1 MQKETLIVK
10 EVLPQESF
18 SRPGQAPTLKQSVV
32 FQFPTREG
40 KLLLVTF
47 YGDKVREAM
56 ILNPG
61 DEVEV
66 GYVISSSCSSKGFW
80 GTYVTGIFMQ
90 MISRRDDAPMEALQ
104 HQKLLDEGE
113 QQVTNSLSD
122 LGINIPTCEPDDL
135 PF

>member
-66 GYVISSSCSSKGFW
+66 GYVLSSSCSSKGFW
-80 GTYVTGIFMQ
+80 GTYVTGIFLQ

-104 HQKLLDEGE
+104 HQ
-113 QQVTNSLSD
+113 NRLS
-122 LGINIPTCEPDDL
+122 
-135 PF
+135 